1 MMSFLNLDVI
11 SLIAGISVFLIIALI
26 GVLIVARRKS
36 VVLKE
41 TGDKSRDMYE
51 EYIGGD
57 IQVILKK
64 LGINPSEYVS
74 YCKIVNIQP
83 DYYSLILFRIAGL
96 AVLFSGVV
104 AGILLSNY
112 YIMVVAMFLGLITM
126 NGNKNRIKKDALR
139 RKELFNLEIPRFLDM
154 LHSAL
159 AANIPIQS
167 AIEFTVEHLDGVLA
181 EEMKYALAETEM
193 GAKSWNEALFDV
205 ANKYENN
212 NFSDFALDLT
222 TAYNK
227 GTSVEDSVA
236 RKSRQIKDSNMLTAK
251 EKATGVA
258 SKVLVPVVIFKMIPL
273 LGAMLIPIL
282 LVVSDAF

>member
-1 MMSFLNLDVI
+1 MTSLLNLDVI
-11 SLIAGISVFLIIALI
+11 ALITGISAFLVIALI
-26 GVLIVARRKS
+26 GVLVVAHRKS
-36 VVLKE
+36 VVIKE

-57 IQVILKK
+57 IRVILKK
-64 LGINPSEYVS
+64 LGINPNEYVS
-74 YCKIVNIQP
+74 YCKIANVQP

-96 AVLFSGVV
+96 AILFCGVV
-104 AGILLSNY
+104 AGILLGNTI
-112 YIMVVAMFLGLITM
+112 IMVAAMLLGLIIM
-126 NGNKNRIKKDALR
+126 EGNKNKVKKIAQR

-159 AANIPIQS
+159 VANIPVQS
-167 AIEFTVEHLDGVLA
+167 AIEFTVAHLDGVLA

-227 GTSVEDSVA
+227 GSSIEASVA
-236 RKSRQIKDSNMLTAK
+236 RKARQIKDSNMLTAK
-251 EKATGVA
+251 EKAAGVS

-273 LGAMLIPIL
+273 LGSMLIPIL
-282 LVVSDAF
+282 LVVKDAF